1 MPRLRGRA
9 LLRAGVIRYH
19 ITDRKQFA
27 SLDELIECLRRND
40 AAGVEMIQIREKDL
54 SAKALCALVRGAV
67 DICRHAKV
75 LVNARVDVAMACG
88 AAGAHLP
95 GDSPG
100 PLAWRGW
107 APPGFLFGVSCHTV
121 EEAARAEREAA
132 DFVVFAPVF
141 DPLSKPKTGEAQGL
155 AKLGEAAR
163 AVRIPVLALGGITA
177 ANSGDCMAAGA
188 AGVAGITMFQGPRG
202 VVRT

>member
-1 MPRLRGRA
+1 M
-9 LLRAGVIRYH
+9 IRYH
-19 ITDRKQFA
+19 ITDRKQFE
-27 SLDELIECLRRND
+27 SIDELIECLRRND

-67 DICRHAKV
+67 DVCKRAKV
-75 LVNARVDVAMACG
+75 LVNTRVDVAMACG
-88 AAGAHLP
+88 AAGVHLP
-95 GDSPG
+95 GDAPP

-107 APPGFLFGVSCHTV
+107 VRPGFLFGVSCHTV
-121 EEAARAEREAA
+121 EEVARAERESA

-163 AVRIPVLALGGITA
+163 AVRIPVLALGGITEENA
-177 ANSGDCMAAGA
+177 PECITAGA
-188 AGVAGITMFQGPRG
+188 AGVAGITMFQR
-202 VVRT
+202 R